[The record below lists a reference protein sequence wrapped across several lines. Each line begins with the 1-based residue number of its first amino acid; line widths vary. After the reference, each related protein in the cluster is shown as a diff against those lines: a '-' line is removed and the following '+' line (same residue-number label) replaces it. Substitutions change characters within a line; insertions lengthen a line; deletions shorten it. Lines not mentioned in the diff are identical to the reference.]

1 MHYSAFI
8 VHHLAEWFVFQTY
21 LPIMKGDSMSL
32 FTDTVTIYNKI
43 SDSEWKRTVVEGV
56 QWADKTEKQNNN
68 GKISVARYASITFPE
83 GTYDGLVLSTSNEED
98 CIVFGEVEDIVE
110 DVKGKRISD
119 LMKKYPKSGIIRSVN
134 DNSNRDFCKNIKVVV
149 A

>member
-1 MHYSAFI
+1 MA
-8 VHHLAEWFVFQTY
+8 
-21 LPIMKGDSMSL
+21 L

-43 SDSEWKRTVVEGV
+43 SDSEWKRTVVSGV
-56 QWADKTEKQNNN
+56 QWSDKTEKKNEN
-68 GKISVARYASITFPE
+68 GKISIARYASVTFPE
-83 GTYDGLVLSTSNEED
+83 GTYERLALKSSNEED
-98 CIVFGEVEDIVE
+98 CIVYGAVEDVVE

-119 LMKKYPKSGIIRSVN
+119 LMKKYPKSGIIQAVN